1 MEVKESAFVSHL
13 AACRGCE
20 KRKAVLSS
28 VCFICIVQ
36 GDGAVT
42 RKAVLCAAFHTA
54 NAFTWAAIK
63 NKARVQICK
72 EKS

>member
-1 MEVKESAFVSHL
+1 MLHL
-13 AACRGCE
+13 AACRDCE
-20 KRKAVLSS
+20 KHKAVLSS

-36 GDGAVT
+36 GDGAVK
-42 RKAVLCAAFHTA
+42 RKAVLRALFNTA
-54 NAFTWAAIK
+54 NASTWAAIK